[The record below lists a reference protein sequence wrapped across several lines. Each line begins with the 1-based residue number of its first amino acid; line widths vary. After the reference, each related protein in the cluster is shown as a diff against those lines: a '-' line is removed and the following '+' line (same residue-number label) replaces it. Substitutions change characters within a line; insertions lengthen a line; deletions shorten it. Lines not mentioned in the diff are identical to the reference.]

1 MINMFMFSHNQVNT
15 KLIFFFSKK
24 KNFVP
29 SSASHFPNPT
39 ICMFINHTAY
49 VIILSQDI
57 IAFIFIGKNNPFLLF
72 SKYCIFSALLE
83 RRSHVLVIVKFVLYI
98 KGKTKFMF
106 QKHFSHPCYFYVFSV
121 HDTNCLISICY

>member
-15 KLIFFFSKK
+15 KLFFFFQE

-39 ICMFINHTAY
+39 ICMFINHTTAY

-57 IAFIFIGKNNPFLLF
+57 IAFIFIGKNNPFSLF

-98 KGKTKFMF
+98 KGKNEV
-106 QKHFSHPCYFYVFSV
+106 YVSKA
-121 HDTNCLISICY
+121 L